1 MSTSF
6 RTLVFIYMKEKKLT
20 DYIKREIK
28 TLKQTEKPEPPLFIL
43 RWAGISNDFRL
54 FENQSER

>member
-1 MSTSF
+1 
-6 RTLVFIYMKEKKLT
+6 MKEKKLT

-43 RWAGISNDFRL
+43 RLAGISNDFRL